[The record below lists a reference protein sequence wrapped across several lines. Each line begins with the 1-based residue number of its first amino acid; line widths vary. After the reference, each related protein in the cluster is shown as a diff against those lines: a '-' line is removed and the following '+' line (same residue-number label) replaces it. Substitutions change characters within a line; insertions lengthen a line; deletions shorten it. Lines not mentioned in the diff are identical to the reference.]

1 MNPSRIAWNPI
12 AIVRDMVTAMRL
24 LADSRVPLL
33 LKLGLPGAA
42 LLYLLSPIDLLPDL
56 ALGFGQLDDVAVV
69 ILLLRL
75 FVQAA
80 PSFAV
85 NDARSDDDSDD
96 SNGFDGPTLDGEW
109 SVLDDQ

>member
-1 MNPSRIAWNPI
+1 MNPRAAWNPI
-12 AIVRDMVTAMRL
+12 AIVRDMVTAVKL

-33 LKLGLPGAA
+33 LKLALPGLAV
-42 LLYLLSPIDLLPDL
+42 LYLFFPIDILPDIIPGL
-56 ALGFGQLDDVAVV
+56 GQLDDVAVV

-85 NDARSDDDSDD
+85 NDARGSVSGDDH
-96 SNGFDGPTLDGEW
+96 DGLTVDGEW
-109 SVLDDQ
+109 SVLDDE